1 MIKYLIIFSSLL
13 VAQPLFPDKLVEAA
27 VTQTKSHVK
36 YDGSYYALDYP
47 MGDIP
52 RHIGVCTDVIIRAY
66 RDCCGIDLQQLVH
79 EDMLDNPDDY
89 DIAVEIDSNID
100 HRRVR
105 NLRVFFE
112 NAGSIKSIRP
122 IKTLYHPGDIV
133 TWNLY
138 KDTLPHIG
146 IVRDQYTDDGIPLI
160 IHNAGGGVV
169 VENILFKFNI
179 TGHYKYRGQRRLVK

>member
-27 VTQTKSHVK
+27 VTQTKTHVT
-36 YDGSYYALDYP
+36 YDGSYYAIDYP
-47 MGDIP
+47 NGDIP

-66 RDCCGIDLQQLVH
+66 RDCCGIDLQQIIH
-79 EDMLDNPDDY
+79 EDILNNIDDY
-89 DIAVEIDSNID
+89 DIPVEVDSNID
-100 HRRVR
+100 HRRVK
-105 NLRVFFE
+105 NLMVFFE
-112 NAGSIKSIRP
+112 KVGVSRSIRP

-146 IVRDQYTDDGIPLI
+146 IVSYQRNDDGVI
-160 IHNAGGGVV
+160 
-169 VENILFKFNI
+169 EDILFKFNI
-179 TGHYKYRGQRRLVK
+179 TGHYKYMGQRRLIK